1 MKTIRLEG
9 MTDAE
14 YKLITQSECPYC
26 GSRNTAH
33 TNYSNVHPTFRNVDV
48 TCDACGK
55 SWSMSEHTGPIRQ
68 LQLPTRD
75 GAVKTIANA
84 VVKAIKD
91 DSKPSKPDLSRLSD
105 NKLRHMRKS
114 ELVLLAE
121 RCGLIGENMISG
133 MTKPQLVSALIRKR
147 EEQL

>member
-26 GSRNTAH
+26 SSRDTAR
-33 TNYSNVHPTFRNVDV
+33 TNYSNVHPTFRNVDI
-48 TCDACGK
+48 TCDSCGG
-55 SWSMSEHTGPIRQ
+55 SWSISEQTGPIRQ
-68 LQLPTRD
+68 LQLSNDTVR
-75 GAVKTIANA
+75 ANKSHFNES
-84 VVKAIKD
+84 KA
-91 DSKPSKPDLSRLSD
+91 DLSRLSD

-121 RCGLIGENMISG
+121 RCGLIGEGMISG